1 MTNRRRLAAIIL
13 GVSLALLALAVA
25 CSAIDPV
32 PPDPH
37 GQDPSDR
44 QYLRNNLDASDAEAS
59 S

>member
-1 MTNRRRLAAIIL
+1 VTSRRRFAAIIL
-13 GVSLALLALAVA
+13 GMALSATGLAVA

-37 GQDPSDR
+37 GGDHSDP
-44 QYLRNNLDASDAEAS
+44 QELRNDPDASDAEQS